1 MVDASIVHV
10 GDGAE
15 CAIVTGDSGGQ
26 VILHRASS
34 RGAVPLQRDCTV
46 LHTLESAVVQVS
58 INGCLDARCCAGVAK
73 ELLVCVVLWCGVLA
87 RRLRVGA

>member
-26 VILHRASS
+26 VVLHRASS
-34 RGAVPLQRDCTV
+34 SGAVPLQRDCTV

-58 INGCLDARCCAGVAK
+58 INGCLDASAA
-73 ELLVCVVLWCGVLA
+73 LV
-87 RRLRVGA
+87 